1 MGYYAKTQG
10 AICKNQK
17 QMKKISVIVLAFMMA
32 IPFGIKADE
41 GMWLPMFIGRL
52 NYADMQKEGLKL
64 TADEIY
70 SVNHSSL
77 KDAIV
82 MLSGG
87 SCTAEI
93 ISKEGLTLTNHH
105 CAFGAIQGNS
115 TPEHDYLTDGF
126 WAMSKDQEL
135 EAEGM
140 TASFLERMEDVSDII
155 NSQLNDDMSDQDRH
169 KIISQLADSIE
180 NAATEGT
187 GFNADVKSF
196 YEGNEF
202 YLFVY
207 TTYTD
212 VRLVGAPP
220 SSVGKYGGDTDN
232 WMWPR
237 HTGDF
242 SILRIYTGQDGKPAK
257 YADTNIP
264 LVPKHSLPI
273 SLEGVKENDYA
284 MIMGYPGSTDRYL
297 TSWGVKQA
305 VDLDQPARVKI
316 RGKKLDIYKK
326 HMNLS
331 TATRIKYAS
340 KYARVSNYWK
350 YFIGQT
356 AQLKKNHVFEKKQA
370 IENNFTKWV
379 NSTDANKA
387 KYGEALGLI
396 EKGYKAQHPYVLAST
411 YFGEAVVGSEIL
423 LYSYRANGLHKAL
436 SVGEPDPKKVDALI
450 QGLKG
455 RTTGHFKDYD
465 VATDMEV
472 TAAMLE
478 MYYNDLA
485 KDQQPQYFLDLV
497 DKNKGDF
504 TKLTATLFEKSIFA
518 SQEKMNE
525 FFVSSKQLKI
535 LEKDPARKLMGAL
548 LAKYRSIL
556 GGEYATSYADL
567 DKGNRLFVDGVRKM
581 NPDTK
586 YAPNANST
594 MRLTYGQVLPYAPY
608 DAVSYTYATTL
619 KGVMEKMD
627 NSNPEFV
634 VPQKLVDL
642 YTDKNY
648 GQYANADGTMP
659 VCFLT
664 NNDITGGNS
673 GSPTIN
679 AKGHLI
685 GAAFDGNWE
694 AMSGDIYFEPNIQRT
709 IVVDIRYVLFI
720 IDKYAGATN
729 LINEMDLVHPSR
741 ALQNEVI
748 VPTEVSTDV
757 KTVN

>member
-1 MGYYAKTQG
+1 
-10 AICKNQK
+10 
-17 QMKKISVIVLAFMMA
+17 MKKGIIIVFAFLMA
-32 IPFGIKADE
+32 VPFGVKADE

-64 TADEIY
+64 TAEEIY
-70 SVNHSSL
+70 SINHSSL

-105 CAFGAIQGNS
+105 CAFGAIQSNS
-115 TPEHDYLTDGF
+115 SPEHDYLTDGF
-126 WAMSKDQEL
+126 WAYSKDQEL
-135 EAEGM
+135 QAQGM
-140 TASFLERMEDVSDII
+140 TASFLERMEDVSEII
-155 NSQLNDDMSDQDRH
+155 NSQLNEKMTEEERQGV
-169 KIISQLADSIE
+169 ISHLADSIE
-180 NAATEGT
+180 GVAKEKGKFDAN
-187 GFNADVKSF
+187 VKSF

-207 TTYTD
+207 TTYKD

-242 SILRIYTGQDGKPAK
+242 SVLRIYTGQDGNPAGYSK
-257 YADTNIP
+257 ENIP
-264 LVPKHSLPI
+264 LKPKHSLPI
-273 SLEGVKENDYA
+273 SLQGVKANDYA

-305 VDLDQPARVKI
+305 VDTDQPARVKI

-326 HMNLS
+326 HMDQS
-331 TATRIKYAS
+331 DATRIKYAS

-356 AQLKKNHVFEKKQA
+356 KQLKKNHVFEKKQE
-370 IENNFTKWV
+370 IEKSYSDWV
-379 NSTDANKA
+379 NAMDDRQAE
-387 KYGEALGLI
+387 YGEALSLI
-396 EKGYKAQHPYVLAST
+396 EKGYEKQKPYVLSST
-411 YFGEAVVGSEIL
+411 YFYEAVVGSEIL
-423 LYSYRANGLHKAL
+423 LFSYRANGLQKAL
-436 SVGEPDPKKVDALI
+436 AMGEPDPKKVDKLI

-455 RTTGHFKDYD
+455 RSAKHFKDYD
-465 VATDMEV
+465 MATDKEV

-478 MYYNDLA
+478 MYYNDLP

-497 DKNKGDF
+497 KKNKGDF
-504 TKLTATLFEKSIFA
+504 TKLTEGLFENSIFA
-518 SQEKMNE
+518 SEEKMNE
-525 FFVSSKQLKI
+525 FFVSSKQLKT

-548 LAKYRSIL
+548 YAKYREIM
-556 GGEYATSYADL
+556 GGEYKESFDLL
-567 DKGNRLFVDGVRKM
+567 DKGNRLFVKGLREM
-581 NPDTK
+581 NPNKK

-608 DAVSYTYATTL
+608 DAVSYDFKSTL
-619 KGVMEKMD
+619 KGVMEKKD
-627 NSNPEFV
+627 NTNPEFV

-642 YTDKNY
+642 YNDKNY
-648 GQYANADGTMP
+648 GQYANPDGTMP

-673 GSPTIN
+673 GSPVIN
-679 AKGHLI
+679 AKGQLI
-685 GAAFDGNWE
+685 GCAFDGNWE

-720 IDKYAGATN
+720 MDKYAGATN
-729 LINEMDLVHPSR
+729 LIKEMDLVLPEEAKLKAEQQPAS
-741 ALQNEVI
+741 LNVDQNV
-748 VPTEVSTDV
+748 VH
-757 KTVN
+757 

>member
-1 MGYYAKTQG
+1 
-10 AICKNQK
+10 
-17 QMKKISVIVLAFMMA
+17 MKRITTIVLAFLMA
-32 IPFGIKADE
+32 TPFMVKADE

-64 TADEIY
+64 TAEEIY

-105 CAFGAIQGNS
+105 CAFGAIQQNS
-115 TPEHDYLTDGF
+115 SPENDYLTDGF
-126 WAMSKDQEL
+126 WAYSKDQEL
-135 EAEGM
+135 QAKGM
-140 TASFLERMEDVSDII
+140 TASFLERMEDVSEVI
-155 NSQLNDDMSDQDRH
+155 NSQLNDDMTDAERNKTIAS
-169 KIISQLADSIE
+169 LADSIE

-187 GFNADVKSF
+187 LFNADVKSF

-257 YADTNIP
+257 FSADNKP
-264 LVPKHSLPI
+264 LVPKHSLPV
-273 SLEGVKENDYA
+273 SMDGVKENDYA
-284 MIMGYPGSTDRYL
+284 MVMGYPGSTDRYL
-297 TSWGVKQA
+297 TSWGVQQA
-305 VDLDQPARVKI
+305 IDIEQPARVKI

-326 HMNLS
+326 HMDQS
-331 TATRIKYAS
+331 DATRIKYAS

-350 YFIGQT
+350 YFIGQS

-370 IENNFTKWV
+370 IEADFTKFA
-379 NSTDANKA
+379 NSSDANKA
-387 KYGEALGLI
+387 KYGEALSLI
-396 EKGYKAQHPYVLAST
+396 EKGYKAQTPYVLAST
-411 YFGEAVVGSEIL
+411 YFSEAVVGSEIL
-423 LYSYRANGLHKAL
+423 LFSYRANGLEKAL
-436 SVGEPDPKKVDALI
+436 TMGEPDPTKVDGLI
-450 QGLKG
+450 QSLKK
-455 RTTGHFKDYD
+455 RSAGHFKDYD
-465 VATDMEV
+465 AATDMEV
-472 TAAMLE
+472 TAAMME
-478 MYYNDLA
+478 MYSNDVP
-485 KDQQPQYFLDLV
+485 KDQQPQYFKDLV
-497 DKNKGDF
+497 AKNKGDF
-504 TKLTATLFEKSIFA
+504 TKMSADLFENSIF
-518 SQEKMNE
+518 SSEEKME
-525 FFVSSKQLKI
+525 DFFVSSKQLKT
-535 LEKDPARKLMGAL
+535 LQKDPARKLMGAL
-548 LAKYRSIL
+548 LAKYREVM

-567 DKGNRLFVDGVRKM
+567 AKGNRLFVAGVRKM
-581 NPDTK
+581 NPETK

-594 MRLTYGQVLPYAPY
+594 MRLTYGKVLPYAPY
-608 DAVSYTYATTL
+608 DAVSYSYKSTL

-642 YTDKNY
+642 YNDKNY
-648 GQYANADGTMP
+648 GPYANADGTMP

-673 GSPTIN
+673 GSPVIN
-679 AKGHLI
+679 AKGELI

-694 AMSGDIYFEPNIQRT
+694 AMSGDIFFETNIQRT

-720 IDKYAGATN
+720 VDKYAGAKN
-729 LINEMDLVHPSR
+729 LIEEMELVRTTDAVQAVQAEP
-741 ALQNEVI
+741 AAATEKEVAPA
-748 VPTEVSTDV
+748 VA
-757 KTVN
+757 N

>member
-1 MGYYAKTQG
+1 
-10 AICKNQK
+10 
-17 QMKKISVIVLAFMMA
+17 MKKISIIVLAFMMA
-32 IPFGIKADE
+32 IPFGVKADE

-64 TADEIY
+64 TAEEIY

-105 CAFGAIQGNS
+105 CAFGAIQSNS
-115 TPEHDYLTDGF
+115 SPEHDYLTDGF

-135 EAEGM
+135 PAQGA
-140 TASFLERMEDVSDII
+140 TASFLERMEDVSEII
-155 NSQLNDDMSDQDRH
+155 NSQLNDDMDAKERG
-169 KIISQLADSIE
+169 KVISHLADSIE

-242 SILRIYTGQDGKPAK
+242 SILRIYTGQDGKPA
-257 YADTNIP
+257 DFSTENIP

-297 TSWGVKQA
+297 TSYGVKQA

-316 RGKKLDIYKK
+316 RGKKLEIYKK
-326 HMNLS
+326 HMNMS
-331 TATRIKYAS
+331 AATRIKYAS

-350 YFIGQT
+350 YFIGQST
-356 AQLKKNHVFEKKQA
+356 QLKKNHVFEKKQA
-370 IENNFTKWV
+370 IEDDFTTWA
-379 NSTDANKA
+379 NSTDANKK
-387 KYGEALGLI
+387 KYGEALNLI
-396 EKGYKAQHPYVLAST
+396 ESSYKAKEPTVLAGT

-423 LYSYRANGLHKAL
+423 LFSYRANGLHKAL
-436 SVGEPDPKKVDALI
+436 SMGEPDPKKVDKLI
-450 QGLKG
+450 QGMKG
-455 RTTGHFKDYD
+455 RSTGHFKDYD
-465 VATDMEV
+465 VATDKEV

-478 MYYNDLA
+478 MYYNDLP

-497 DKNKGDF
+497 SKNKNDF
-504 TKLTATLFEKSIFA
+504 TKLTEALFAKSIFA
-518 SQEKMNE
+518 SQETMDE
-525 FFVSSKQLKI
+525 FFLGSKQLKT
-535 LEKDPARKLMGAL
+535 LDKDPARKLMGAL
-548 LAKYRSIL
+548 LSKYREVMGQAGASR
-556 GGEYATSYADL
+556 ADL
-567 DKGNRLFVDGVRKM
+567 NKGNRLFVAGLRKM

-608 DAVSYTYATTL
+608 DAVSYSYASTL

-627 NSNPEFV
+627 NTNPEFV

-642 YTDKNY
+642 YNDKNY

-694 AMSGDIYFEPNIQRT
+694 AMSGDIFFEQNIQRT

-729 LINEMDLVHPSR
+729 LIQEMELIRPVS
-741 ALQNEVI
+741 AIQLEEVA
-748 VPTEVSTDV
+748 PTDISSEK
-757 KTVN
+757 KTAN

>member
-1 MGYYAKTQG
+1 
-10 AICKNQK
+10 
-17 QMKKISVIVLAFMMA
+17 MKKGIIIVFAFLMA
-32 IPFGIKADE
+32 VPFGVKADE

-64 TADEIY
+64 TAEEIY
-70 SVNHSSL
+70 SINHSSL

-105 CAFGAIQGNS
+105 CAFGAIQSNS

-126 WAMSKDQEL
+126 WAYSKDQEL
-135 EAEGM
+135 QAQGM
-140 TASFLERMEDVSDII
+140 TASFLERMEDVSEII
-155 NSQLNDDMSDQDRH
+155 NSQLNEKMTEKER
-169 KIISQLADSIE
+169 KGVISHLADSIE
-180 NAATEGT
+180 NVAKAEGK
-187 GFNADVKSF
+187 FDADVKSF
-196 YEGNEF
+196 FEGNEF

-207 TTYTD
+207 TTYND

-242 SILRIYTGQDGKPAK
+242 SVLRIYTGQNGKPAK
-257 YADTNIP
+257 YSKENIP
-264 LVPKHSLPI
+264 LKPKHSLPI
-273 SLEGVKENDYA
+273 SLEGVKANDYA
-284 MIMGYPGSTDRYL
+284 MVMGYPGSTDRYL
-297 TSWGVKQA
+297 TSWGVTQA
-305 VDLDQPARVKI
+305 VDIDQPARVKI
-316 RGKKLDIYKK
+316 RGKKLEIYKK
-326 HMNLS
+326 HMNQS
-331 TATRIKYAS
+331 AATRIKYAS

-356 AQLKKNHVFEKKQA
+356 KQLQKNHVFEKKQA
-370 IENNFTKWV
+370 IENSYTDWV
-379 NSTDANKA
+379 NSSESRKA
-387 KYGEALGLI
+387 EYGEALSLI
-396 EKGYKAQHPYVLAST
+396 EQGYQKQKPYVLTAT
-411 YFGEAVVGSEIL
+411 YFGEAVVGSEL
-423 LYSYRANGLHKAL
+423 MLFSYRANGLQKAL
-436 SVGEPDPKKVDALI
+436 AVGEPDPKKIDGLI
-450 QGLKG
+450 QGLKK
-455 RTTGHFKDYD
+455 RSVKHFKDYD
-465 VATDMEV
+465 EATDIEV
-472 TAAMLE
+472 TAAMFE
-478 MYYNDLA
+478 MYYNDIP

-497 DKNKGDF
+497 KKNKEDF
-504 TKLTATLFEKSIFA
+504 TKLTETLFEGSIFT
-518 SQEKMNE
+518 SEEKMNE
-525 FFVSSKQLKI
+525 FFVDSKQLKI

-548 LAKYRSIL
+548 LAKYREVV
-556 GGEYATSYADL
+556 GGEYSDSYNLL
-567 DKGNRLFVDGVRKM
+567 DKGNRLFVKGLRQM
-581 NPDTK
+581 NANKK

-608 DAVSYTYATTL
+608 DAVSYDYKSTL
-619 KGVMEKMD
+619 KGMMEKMD

-673 GSPTIN
+673 GSPVIN

-720 IDKYAGATN
+720 MDKYAGAKN
-729 LINEMDLVHPSR
+729 LIEEMELILPEEILKAEQPATLPVDKS
-741 ALQNEVI
+741 I
-748 VPTEVSTDV
+748 V
-757 KTVN
+757 N

>member
-1 MGYYAKTQG
+1 MFTLATAIKKT
-10 AICKNQK
+10 N
-17 QMKKISVIVLAFMMA
+17 MKKISIIVLALMMA
-32 IPFGIKADE
+32 VPFGVKADE

-64 TADEIY
+64 TAEEIY

-105 CAFGAIQGNS
+105 CAFGAIQANS
-115 TPEHDYLTDGF
+115 SPENDYLTDGF
-126 WAMSKDQEL
+126 WAYSKDQEL
-135 EAEGM
+135 QAQGM
-140 TASFLERMEDVSDII
+140 TASFLERMEDVSEVI
-155 NSQLNDDMSDQDRH
+155 NSQLTDDMSDADRSKTIAH
-169 KIISQLADSIE
+169 LADSIE
-180 NAATEGT
+180 AVATKEN

-207 TTYTD
+207 TTYRD

-220 SSVGKYGGDTDN
+220 SSIGKYGGDTDN

-257 YADTNIP
+257 YAADNKP

-273 SLEGVKENDYA
+273 SMDGVKENDYA
-284 MIMGYPGSTDRYL
+284 MVMGYPGSTDRYL
-297 TSWGVKQA
+297 TSYGVKQA
-305 VDLDQPARVKI
+305 VDIEQPARVKI
-316 RGKKLDIYKK
+316 RGKKLDVYKT
-326 HMNLS
+326 HMAKS
-331 TATRIKYAS
+331 PATRIKYAS
-340 KYARVSNYWK
+340 KYAGVSNYWK
-350 YFIGQT
+350 YFIGQS
-356 AQLKKNHVFEKKQA
+356 AQLKKNHVFDKKQA
-370 IENNFTKWV
+370 IENDFTTWAS
-379 NSTDANKA
+379 STEENKA
-387 KYGEALGLI
+387 KYGGALALI
-396 EKGYKAQHPYVLAST
+396 EKGYNTQTPYVLAST
-411 YFGEAVVGSEIL
+411 YFSEAVVGSEIL
-423 LYSYRANGLHKAL
+423 LYAYRANGLEKAL
-436 SVGEPDPKKVDALI
+436 TMGEPDPKKVSGLI

-455 RTTGHFKDYD
+455 QSGAHFKDYD
-465 VATDMEV
+465 MATDKEV

-478 MYYNDLA
+478 MYYTDLP

-504 TKLTATLFEKSIFA
+504 TKLTASLFENSIFS
-518 SQEKMNE
+518 SQEEMDE
-525 FFVSSKQLKI
+525 FFVNSKQLKA
-535 LEKDPARKLMGAL
+535 LQKDPARKLMGAF
-548 LAKYRSIL
+548 LAKYREVMR
-556 GGEYATSYADL
+556 GEYSSSYADL
-567 DKGNRLFVDGVRKM
+567 DNGNRLFVAGLRKM

-608 DAVSYTYATTL
+608 DAVSYNYASTL
-619 KGVMEKMD
+619 SGVMEKMD
-627 NSNPEFV
+627 NTNPEFV

-648 GQYANADGTMP
+648 GAYANANGTMP

-673 GSPTIN
+673 GSPVIN
-679 AKGHLI
+679 ARGELI

-694 AMSGDIYFEPNIQRT
+694 AMSGDIFFEQNIQRT

-720 IDKYAGATN
+720 VDKYAGATN
-729 LINEMDLVHPSR
+729 LIEEMELVRTPS
-741 ALQNEVI
+741 A
-748 VPTEVSTDV
+748 VSSIQAAPMAPVEKDAV
-757 KTVN
+757 LKTAK

>member
-1 MGYYAKTQG
+1 
-10 AICKNQK
+10 
-17 QMKKISVIVLAFMMA
+17 MKRITVILLAFILA
-32 IPFGIKADE
+32 IPVSLKADE

-52 NYADMQKEGLKL
+52 NYADMQKHGLKL
-64 TADEIY
+64 TAEEIY

-105 CAFGAIQGNS
+105 CAFGAIQSNS
-115 TPEHDYLTDGF
+115 EPEHDYLTDGF
-126 WAMSKDQEL
+126 WAYSKDQEL
-135 EAEGM
+135 QAKGM
-140 TASFLERMEDVSDII
+140 TASFLERMEDVSEII
-155 NSQLNDDMSDQDRH
+155 NSQLNDTMSDDSRNA
-169 KIISQLADSIE
+169 IIAKMADSLE
-180 NAATEGT
+180 NAAAEG
-187 GFNADVKSF
+187 GKFNADVKSF
-196 YEGNEF
+196 FEGNEF

-242 SILRIYTGQDGKPAK
+242 SLLRIYTGQDGAPANFS
-257 YADTNIP
+257 AENIP

-316 RGKKLDIYKK
+316 RGKKLEIYKK
-326 HMNLS
+326 HMNES
-331 TATRIKYAS
+331 DATRIKYAS

-350 YFIGQT
+350 YFIGQS

-370 IENNFTKWV
+370 IESQFADWA
-379 NSTDANKA
+379 SQDANKD
-387 KYGEALGLI
+387 KYGKALSMI
-396 EKGYKAQHPYVLAST
+396 EEGYKLQTPYVLTST
-411 YFGEAVVGSEIL
+411 YFSEAVVGSEL
-423 LYSYRANGLHKAL
+423 LLFSYRANGLQMAL
-436 SVGEPDPKKVDALI
+436 TKGEPDATKVDQLI
-450 QGLKG
+450 QSLKSKSEE
-455 RTTGHFKDYD
+455 HFKDYD
-465 VATDMEV
+465 VATDKEV

-478 MYYNDLA
+478 MYYNDLP

-504 TKLTATLFEKSIFA
+504 AALTADLFENSIFT
-518 SQEKMNE
+518 SEEKMNE
-525 FFVSSKQLKI
+525 FFVSTKQLKT

-548 LAKYRSIL
+548 LAKYRSIM
-556 GGEYATSYADL
+556 GGEYSQSYVAL
-567 DKGNRLFVDGVRKM
+567 DNGNRLFVDGLRKM
-581 NPDTK
+581 NPDVK
-586 YAPNANST
+586 YYPNANST
-594 MRLTYGQVLPYAPY
+594 MRLTYGNVLPYAPY
-608 DAVSYTYATTL
+608 DAVNYDFATTL

-634 VPQKLVDL
+634 VPQKLVDI

-648 GQYANADGTMP
+648 GEYANADGTMP

-694 AMSGDIYFEPNIQRT
+694 AMSGDIFFEQNIQRT
-709 IVVDIRYVLFI
+709 IVVDIRYVLLI

-729 LINEMDLVHPSR
+729 LIDEMNLVRTEKEIKKMEQAPSS
-741 ALQNEVI
+741 I
-748 VPTEVSTDV
+748 PVPDAKLT
-757 KTVN
+757 K

>member
-1 MGYYAKTQG
+1 
-10 AICKNQK
+10 
-17 QMKKISVIVLAFMMA
+17 MMA

-64 TADEIY
+64 TAEEIY

-135 EAEGM
+135 QAEGM

-155 NSQLNDDMSDQDRH
+155 NSQLTDDMTAKERRGV
-169 KIISQLADSIE
+169 ISHLADSIE
-180 NAATEGT
+180 NAATKDT

-196 YEGNEF
+196 YAGNEF

-242 SILRIYTGQDGKPAK
+242 SILRIYTGQDGKPAEF
-257 YADTNIP
+257 AAENIP
-264 LVPKHSLPI
+264 LVPKHSLPV

-284 MIMGYPGSTDRYL
+284 MVMGYPGSTDRYL
-297 TSWGVKQA
+297 TSFGVTQA
-305 VDLDQPARVKI
+305 VDIEQPARVKI
-316 RGKKLDIYKK
+316 RGEKLDIYKK
-326 HMNLS
+326 HMNMS
-331 TATRIKYAS
+331 AATRIKYAS
-340 KYARVSNYWK
+340 KYAGVSNYWK
-350 YFIGQT
+350 YFIGQST
-356 AQLKKNHVFEKKQA
+356 QLKKNHVFEKKQA
-370 IENNFTKWV
+370 IEKQFTDFA
-379 NSTDANKA
+379 NSSEANKA
-387 KYGEALGLI
+387 KYGEALSLI
-396 EKGYKAQHPYVLAST
+396 EAGYKTEGPTVIPTT
-411 YFGEAVVGSEIL
+411 YFFEAIYLGPEVLKFAYGST
-423 LYSYRANGLHKAL
+423 GLNKAL
-436 SVGEPDPKKVDALI
+436 AEDADPKVINDLI
-450 QGLKG
+450 QKMKT
-455 RTTGHFKDYD
+455 RSAAHFKDYD
-465 VATDMEV
+465 LALDKEV
-472 TAAMLE
+472 TESMLK
-478 MYYNDLA
+478 MYYNDVP

-497 DKNKGDF
+497 SKNKEDF
-504 TKLTATLFEKSIFA
+504 AKITDKIFDKTVF
-518 SQEKMNE
+518 STQEKMDD
-525 FFVSSKQLKI
+525 FFVSSKQLKV
-535 LEKDPARKLMGAL
+535 LEKDPAVKLMGAM
-548 LAKYRSIL
+548 LAKYR
-556 GGEYATSYADL
+556 EYAGGGDAASREGLA
-567 DKGNRLFVDGVRKM
+567 KGTRLFVDGVRKM
-581 NPDTK
+581 NPNTN
-586 YAPNANST
+586 YAPDANST

-608 DAVSYTYATTL
+608 DAVSYDYATTL
-619 KGVMEKMD
+619 SGVMEKMD

-673 GSPTIN
+673 GSPVIN

-694 AMSGDIYFEPNIQRT
+694 AMSGDIFFEQNIQRT

-720 IDKYAGATN
+720 VDKYAGASN
-729 LINEMDLVHPSR
+729 LINEMELIRPIAKVAAEP
-741 ALQNEVI
+741 
-748 VPTEVSTDV
+748 VSPVDASVET
-757 KTVN
+757 KEM

>member
-1 MGYYAKTQG
+1 
-10 AICKNQK
+10 
-17 QMKKISVIVLAFMMA
+17 MKKISIIVLAFMMA
-32 IPFGIKADE
+32 IPFGVKADE

-64 TADEIY
+64 TAEEIY

-105 CAFGAIQGNS
+105 CAFGAIQSNS

-135 EAEGM
+135 QAQGA

-155 NSQLNDDMSDQDRH
+155 NSQLTDEMDAKERG
-169 KIISQLADSIE
+169 KIISHLADSIE
-180 NAATEGT
+180 NAVTEGT

-207 TTYTD
+207 TTFTD

-242 SILRIYTGQDGKPAK
+242 SILRIYTGQDGKPADFS
-257 YADTNIP
+257 AENIP

-297 TSWGVKQA
+297 TSFGVKQA
-305 VDLDQPARVKI
+305 VDIDQPARVKI
-316 RGKKLDIYKK
+316 RGKKLEIYKK
-326 HMNLS
+326 HMNMS
-331 TATRIKYAS
+331 AATRIKYAS

-350 YFIGQT
+350 YFIGQST
-356 AQLKKNHVFEKKQA
+356 QLKKNHVFEKKQA
-370 IENNFTKWV
+370 IENNFKTWV
-379 NSTDANKA
+379 NSSDANKK
-387 KYGEALGLI
+387 KYGEALSLI
-396 EKGYKAQHPYVLAST
+396 ESSYTAKEPSVLAGT
-411 YFGEAVVGSEIL
+411 YFSEAVVGSEIL
-423 LYSYRANGLHKAL
+423 LFSYRANGLHKAL
-436 SVGEPDPKKVDALI
+436 AMGEPDPKKVDKLI
-450 QGLKG
+450 QSMKK
-455 RTTGHFKDYD
+455 RSTSHFKDYD
-465 VATDMEV
+465 LATDKEV

-478 MYYNDLA
+478 MYYNDLP
-485 KDQQPQYFLDLV
+485 KEQQPQYFLDLV
-497 DKNKGDF
+497 SKNKGDF
-504 TKLTATLFEKSIFA
+504 AKLTESLFEKSAFS
-518 SQEKMNE
+518 SQESMDE
-525 FFVSSKQLKI
+525 FFLSSKQLKT
-535 LEKDPARKLMGAL
+535 LDKDPARKLMGAL
-548 LAKYRSIL
+548 LSKYREVM
-556 GGEYATSYADL
+556 GQMGTSRIDL
-567 DKGNRLFVDGVRKM
+567 NKGSRLFVAGLRKM

-586 YAPNANST
+586 YAPDANST

-608 DAVSYTYATTL
+608 DAVSYSYASTL

-627 NSNPEFV
+627 NTNPEFV

-694 AMSGDIYFEPNIQRT
+694 AMSGDIFFEQNIQRT

-729 LINEMDLVHPSR
+729 LIEEMELVRPMK
-741 ALQNEVI
+741 AIQKEDVA
-748 VPTEVSTDV
+748 PTDISTDV
-757 KTVN
+757 KTAK

>member
-1 MGYYAKTQG
+1 
-10 AICKNQK
+10 
-17 QMKKISVIVLAFMMA
+17 MKKITVILLAFILA
-32 IPFGIKADE
+32 IPFGMKANE
-41 GMWLPMFIGRL
+41 GMWLPMFISRL

-64 TADEIY
+64 TAEEIY
-70 SVNHSSL
+70 SINHSSL

-93 ISKEGLTLTNHH
+93 ISTEGLTLTNHH
-105 CAFGAIQGNS
+105 CAFGAIQSNS

-135 EAEGM
+135 QAQGM
-140 TASFLERMEDVSDII
+140 TASFLVRMEDVSEII
-155 NSQLNDDMSDQDRH
+155 NSKLTDDMSDDDRNR
-169 KIISQLADSIE
+169 IIAKMADSLE
-180 NAATEGT
+180 TAAAEEGKYDV
-187 GFNADVKSF
+187 DVKSF
-196 YEGNEF
+196 FEGNEF

-207 TTYTD
+207 VTYKD

-242 SILRIYTGQDGKPAK
+242 SLLRIYTGQDGEPAGFS
-257 YADTNIP
+257 ADNIP
-264 LVPKHSLPI
+264 LKPKHSLPV
-273 SLEGVKENDYA
+273 SLEGVKENDFA

-316 RGKKLDIYKK
+316 RGKKLEIYKK
-326 HMNLS
+326 YMNQS
-331 TATRIKYAS
+331 DATRIKYAS

-370 IENNFTKWV
+370 IEAEFSDW
-379 NSTDANKA
+379 ANQEQNKD
-387 KYGEALGLI
+387 KYGDALKYI
-396 EKGYKAQHPYVLAST
+396 EDGYKMQQAYVLTST
-411 YFGEAVVGSEIL
+411 YFGEAIVGSEIL
-423 LYSYRANGLHKAL
+423 LFSYRANGLQMAL
-436 SVGEPDPKKVDALI
+436 SKGEPDATKVDKLI
-450 QGLKG
+450 QNLKS
-455 RTTGHFKDYD
+455 RSAKHFKDYD
-465 VATDMEV
+465 AAIDQEV

-485 KDQQPQYFLDLV
+485 KDQQPQYLLDLV
-497 DKNKGDF
+497 SKNKGDF
-504 TKLTATLFEKSIFA
+504 AAIAEELFEKSIF
-518 SQEKMNE
+518 SSEEKMNE
-525 FFVSSKQLKI
+525 FFVNSKQLKT
-535 LEKDPARKLMGAL
+535 LDKDPARKLMGAL
-548 LAKYRSIL
+548 LAKYRGIM
-556 GGEYATSYADL
+556 GGEYSESYAL
-567 DKGNRLFVDGVRKM
+567 LEKGNRLFVDGLRKM
-581 NPDTK
+581 NPDVK
-586 YAPNANST
+586 YYPNANST
-594 MRLTYGQVLPYAPY
+594 MRLTYGKVLPYSPY
-608 DAVSYTYATTL
+608 DAVHYDYATTL

-627 NSNPEFV
+627 NNNPEFV

-642 YTDKNY
+642 YNDKNY
-648 GQYANADGTMP
+648 GDYANADGTMP

-694 AMSGDIYFEPNIQRT
+694 AMSGDIFFEQNIQRT

-729 LINEMDLVHPSR
+729 LIDEMNLVR
-741 ALQNEVI
+741 APAQIKSIEDAPAALPVE
-748 VPTEVSTDV
+748 EA
-757 KTVN
+757 KTSN

>member
-1 MGYYAKTQG
+1 
-10 AICKNQK
+10 
-17 QMKKISVIVLAFMMA
+17 MKKVSVILLVILMA
-32 IPFGIKADE
+32 IPFGMKANE

-64 TADEIY
+64 TAEEIY
-70 SVNHSSL
+70 SVNNSSL

-105 CAFGAIQGNS
+105 CAFGAIQANS
-115 TPEHDYLTDGF
+115 TTDHDYLTDGF
-126 WAMSKDQEL
+126 WAYSKDQEL
-135 EAEGM
+135 QAKGM
-140 TASFLERMEDVSDII
+140 TASFLERMEDVSELI
-155 NSQLNDDMSDQDRH
+155 NSELTDDMSDDERNR
-169 KIISQLADSIE
+169 IIAKLADSIE
-180 NAATEGT
+180 VAAAEDGK
-187 GFNADVKSF
+187 FDADVKSF
-196 YEGNEF
+196 FEGNEF

-220 SSVGKYGGDTDN
+220 SSIGKYGGDTDN

-242 SILRIYTGQDGKPAK
+242 SLLRIYTAQDGTPAK
-257 YADTNIP
+257 YAADNIP
-264 LVPKHSLPI
+264 LKPKHSLPV
-273 SLEGVKENDYA
+273 SLQGVKENDYA

-316 RGKKLDIYKK
+316 RGKKLEIYKK
-326 HMNLS
+326 HMDQDA
-331 TATRIKYAS
+331 ATRIKYAS

-356 AQLKKNHVFEKKQA
+356 AQLKKNHVYEKKQK
-370 IENNFTKWV
+370 IESDFETWAKSNDEL
-379 NSTDANKA
+379 SA
-387 KYGEALGLI
+387 KYGNALNLI
-396 EKGYKAQHPYVLAST
+396 EQGYKKQEPYVLAST
-411 YFGEAVVGSEIL
+411 YFGEAIVGSEIL
-423 LYSYRANGLHKAL
+423 LFSYRANGLQMAL
-436 SVGEPDPKKVDALI
+436 AKGEPDPKKIDKLI

-455 RTTGHFKDYD
+455 RSVKHFKDYD
-465 VATDMEV
+465 QGIDMEV

-478 MYYNDLA
+478 MYYNDVA
-485 KDQQPQYFLDLV
+485 QEQQPDYFIELV
-497 DKNKGDF
+497 EKNKGDF
-504 TKLTATLFEKSIFA
+504 DKISADLFENSIFS
-518 SQEKMNE
+518 SQEKMDE
-525 FFVSSKQLKI
+525 FFVSSKQLKT

-548 LAKYRSIL
+548 LAKYRSIM
-556 GGEYATSYADL
+556 GGEYSVSFADL
-567 DKGNRLFVDGVRKM
+567 DKGNRLFVDGLRKM
-581 NPDTK
+581 NPEVK
-586 YAPNANST
+586 YYPNANST
-594 MRLTYGQVLPYAPY
+594 MRLTYGKVLPYSPY
-608 DAVSYTYATTL
+608 DAVNYDFATTL
-619 KGVMEKMD
+619 EGVMQKMD

-648 GQYANADGTMP
+648 GQYGNKNGTMP

-679 AKGHLI
+679 AQGHLI
-685 GAAFDGNWE
+685 GTAFDGNWE
-694 AMSGDIYFEPNIQRT
+694 AMSGDIFFEQNIQRT
-709 IVVDIRYVLFI
+709 IVCDIRYVLFI

-729 LINEMDLVHPSR
+729 LIDEMELVKEETTIETTTAAPE
-741 ALQNEVI
+741 AQEVQ
-748 VPTEVSTDV
+748 EVA
-757 KTVN
+757 N

>member
-1 MGYYAKTQG
+1 
-10 AICKNQK
+10 
-17 QMKKISVIVLAFMMA
+17 MKKITVILFAFILA
-32 IPFGIKADE
+32 IPFGMKANE
-41 GMWLPMFIGRL
+41 GMWLPMFISRL
-52 NYADMQKEGLKL
+52 NYADMQKEGLQL
-64 TADEIY
+64 TAEEIY
-70 SVNHSSL
+70 SINHSSL

-93 ISKEGLTLTNHH
+93 ISTQGLTLTNHH
-105 CAFGAIQGNS
+105 CAFGAIQSNS

-135 EAEGM
+135 QAQGM
-140 TASFLERMEDVSDII
+140 TASFLVRMEDVTELI
-155 NSQLNDDMSDQDRH
+155 NSELTDDMSDDDRNRTIA
-169 KIISQLADSIE
+169 KIADSLE
-180 NAATEGT
+180 TVAAEEGKYDV
-187 GFNADVKSF
+187 DVKSF
-196 YEGNEF
+196 FEGNEF

-207 TTYTD
+207 VTYKD

-242 SILRIYTGQDGKPAK
+242 SLLRIYSGQDGNPAG
-257 YADTNIP
+257 YSADNIP
-264 LVPKHSLPI
+264 LVPKHSLPV
-273 SLEGVKENDYA
+273 SLEGVKENDFA

-316 RGKKLDIYKK
+316 RGKKLEIYKK
-326 HMNLS
+326 YMNQS
-331 TATRIKYAS
+331 DATRIKYAS

-370 IENNFTKWV
+370 IEAEFADWA
-379 NSTDANKA
+379 SQDANKD
-387 KYGEALGLI
+387 KYGEALKNI
-396 EKGYKAQHPYVLAST
+396 EDGYKMQQPYVLTST
-411 YFGEAVVGSEIL
+411 YFGEAIVGSEIL
-423 LYSYRANGLHKAL
+423 LFSYRANGLQMAL
-436 SVGEPDPKKVDALI
+436 SKGEPDATKVDKLI
-450 QGLKG
+450 QNLKS
-455 RTTGHFKDYD
+455 RSAKHFKDYD
-465 VATDMEV
+465 ASIDKEV

-497 DKNKGDF
+497 SKKKGDF
-504 TKLTATLFEKSIFA
+504 TAISEELFEKSIF
-518 SQEKMNE
+518 SSEEKMEE

-548 LAKYRSIL
+548 LAKYRGIM
-556 GGEYATSYADL
+556 GGEYSESYAL
-567 DKGNRLFVDGVRKM
+567 LEKGNRLFVDGLRKM
-581 NPDTK
+581 NPDKK
-586 YAPNANST
+586 YYPNANST
-594 MRLTYGQVLPYAPY
+594 MRLTYGKVLPYSPY
-608 DAVSYTYATTL
+608 DAVHYDFATTL
-619 KGVMEKMD
+619 DGVMEKMD
-627 NSNPEFV
+627 NNNPEFV

-642 YTDKNY
+642 YNDKNY

-694 AMSGDIYFEPNIQRT
+694 AMSGDIFFEQNIQRT

-729 LINEMDLVHPSR
+729 LIDEMNLVR
-741 ALQNEVI
+741 APTEIKQMEDKSSSLPVNEV
-748 VPTEVSTDV
+748 
-757 KTVN
+757 KTAN